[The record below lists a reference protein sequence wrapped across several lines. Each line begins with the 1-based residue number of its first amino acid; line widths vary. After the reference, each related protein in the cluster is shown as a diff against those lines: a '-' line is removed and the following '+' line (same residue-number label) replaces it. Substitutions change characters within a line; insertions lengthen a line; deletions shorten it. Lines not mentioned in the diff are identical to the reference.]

1 MEIKLIRLPPSKCTG
16 VLSSPTMAPPP
27 YITILSLMSLTPDQ
41 SHIGTRQSVNGT
53 KKIVFSNCTKAVNSS
68 ILQKVK
74 LTLMPEH
81 VSQHLLKRGGSKHV
95 YFGGKQLHL
104 WYMIFAESSRAWT
117 MWGSFQGIRLQ
128 QRAFPLPAEHSGLAV
143 HLQDE
148 TRRKSHIQICKA
160 HPGVMDVVF
169 SCLLYLSC
177 CSEMLVG
184 RRGKV
189 QFFSLY
195 HL

>member
-1 MEIKLIRLPPSKCTG
+1 MKIKLTRLPPSKCTG
-16 VLSSPTMAPPP
+16 VLSSPAMAPPP
-27 YITILSLMSLTPDQ
+27 YISILSLMSLTPDQ

-81 VSQHLLKRGGSKHV
+81 VSRHLLKIGGSKHV
-95 YFGGKQLHL
+95 CFGGKQLHL

-128 QRAFPLPAEHSGLAV
+128 QRAFPLPAEHSDWLC
-143 HLQDE
+143 
-148 TRRKSHIQICKA
+148 ICRMKHGESLTSRSA
-160 HPGVMDVVF
+160 KHTLVLWTWF
-169 SCLLYLSC
+169 SPACFISAAALRC
-177 CSEMLVG
+177 W
-184 RRGKV
+184 
-189 QFFSLY
+189 
-195 HL
+195 